1 MGEKFKKLKEENK
14 ILVMLAF
21 FSISIGLWTNFK
33 QLWLQDNNLEV
44 EKISQIL
51 SVSGLFCVIALILFA
66 KKVSL
71 KNIQKVITI
80 ALLAKAIILIILAT
94 LNHTQNKNSIEIL
107 IILDSILE
115 NLIVISIYPLIVTV
129 KKENKLY
136 SKRN

>member
-107 IILDSILE
+107 IILDAI
-115 NLIVISIYPLIVTV
+115 
-129 KKENKLY
+129 
-136 SKRN
+136 